1 VRGAARRAAAALN
14 AAFFEQ
20 IAENTG
26 VHVIVA
32 DSDLRIVYMNPASVQ
47 TLRKLQHLL
56 PCRVD
61 DMIGQSIDLFHKQP
75 EMQRKLLADPRNL
88 PHRANI
94 RLGDEIL
101 DLTATAIRDSD
112 GNYIGPMINWELV
125 TAAVKAQQE
134 QQRLQQMVQNST
146 VRLILADRDFNI
158 VYMNPA
164 SVEQLRK
171 LQHLLPCR
179 VDEMIGKSIDIFH
192 KNPEMQRRLLSDPKN
207 LPHRA
212 KITLGDE
219 ILDLTAVAIRDSQ
232 GNYLGPM
239 INWEVITEAET
250 AQQEQQ
256 RLKQMV
262 ENATVRLIMANR
274 NFEIEYMNPA
284 SVQALRKLQHLLPC
298 HVDEMIGKSIDIFHK
313 NPEMQRRLL
322 SDPKN
327 LPHRATIK
335 LGDELLDLNVTA
347 IRDAHGDYAGPMVTW
362 DVITETERAKERERA
377 LQEQQQLAKHQLE
390 RKVNSLMRVVTA
402 AADGDLTQDSDVD
415 GDDDMGRLAAGMR
428 KMLADLRNVIGQVVE
443 AAGQQ
448 NEGARTIAESS
459 ANLSE
464 GAQSQAA
471 SAEEMTASVEQLI
484 GSIEVISKN
493 AAASK
498 AQADETVGLAKGGG
512 TTVTE
517 AVNSMRLIQKSS
529 EQINDII
536 QVISEIASQTN
547 LLALNAAIE
556 AARAGEHGLGFAVV
570 ADEVRKLA
578 ERSSEAAKEITQ
590 LIKESSRRVVEGANL
605 SEKVGDSLKSIVEAV
620 DKTASGIAKIAA
632 STETQASSAAEVKT
646 AIRSVSQTTESNAA
660 SAEEMAASAEQLGAQ
675 AQSLRDLVSKFKA

>member
-1 VRGAARRAAAALN
+1 MATVPNRRTRNGRRPARGAAPRLN
-14 AAFFEQ
+14 SAFFEQ

-61 DMIGQSIDLFHKQP
+61 EMIGKSIDIFHANP
-75 EMQRKLLADPRNL
+75 EHQRRLLADPRNL
-88 PHRANI
+88 PHRAKI
-94 RLGDEIL
+94 QLGDEIL
-101 DLTATAIRDSD
+101 DLTATAIRDAE
-112 GNYIGPMINWELV
+112 GVYIGPMINWELV
-125 TAAVKAQQE
+125 TQAEHLREE
-134 QQRLQQMVQNST
+134 QQRLQQMVENAA
-146 VRLILADRDFNI
+146 VRLIMADRDLKL

-164 SVEQLRK
+164 SVEALRK
-171 LQHLLPCR
+171 LQHLLPCP
-179 VDEMIGKSIDIFH
+179 VDDMIGKSIDIFH
-192 KNPEMQRRLLSDPKN
+192 KNPEAQRRLLSDP
-207 LPHRA
+207 R
-212 KITLGDE
+212 
-219 ILDLTAVAIRDSQ
+219 
-232 GNYLGPM
+232 
-239 INWEVITEAET
+239 
-250 AQQEQQ
+250 
-256 RLKQMV
+256 
-262 ENATVRLIMANR
+262 
-274 NFEIEYMNPA
+274 
-284 SVQALRKLQHLLPC
+284 
-298 HVDEMIGKSIDIFHK
+298 
-313 NPEMQRRLL
+313 
-322 SDPKN
+322 N
-327 LPHRATIK
+327 LPHRATIQ
-335 LGDELLDLNVTA
+335 LGNELLDLSVTA
-347 IRDAHGDYAGPMVTW
+347 IRNARGEYIGPMVTW
-362 DVITETERAKERERA
+362 EVITAAERAKERERV
-377 LQEQQQLAKHQLE
+377 LLEQQKAAREELE

-402 AADGDLTQDSDVD
+402 AAEGDLTQESDVS
-415 GDDDMGRLAAGMR
+415 GEDDMGRLAAGMC

-443 AAGQQ
+443 AANQQ

-493 AAASK
+493 AVDSK
-498 AQADETVGLAKGGG
+498 SQADETVVLAKSGG

-590 LIKESSRRVVEGANL
+590 LIKESSRRVEEGANL
-605 SEKVGDSLKSIVEAV
+605 SGKVGESLKAIVEAV
-620 DKTASGIAKIAA
+620 DRTAVGIAKIAA
-632 STETQASSAAEVKT
+632 STETQAASAAEVKT
-646 AIRSVSQTTESNAA
+646 AIRSVSHTTESNAA
-660 SAEEMAASAEQLGAQ
+660 AAEEMAASAEELGAQ
-675 AQSLRDLVSKFKA
+675 AQSLRDLVSKFKL